1 MGRIHGR
8 YSIALPT
15 IVNNHLFNSPVR
27 SSAFVQKIT
36 RIIASFSYI
45 ERIAFFLFVWIFA
58 IGSLVLLWNINKAFL
73 IEIPAD
79 GGSLTE
85 GIIGAPRFINP
96 LLAISDA
103 DRDLTI
109 LTYSGL
115 LRATALGTLVPD
127 LAQEY
132 SISDDGLTYTFVL
145 RDNIFFHDGTP
156 ITADDV
162 VFTVTKAQDS
172 VLKSPKRANWDGVV
186 VEKESDKVVIFRL
199 KQAYAPFLE
208 NTTLGIL
215 PKHIWEKADP
225 EQFSFSQFNIT
236 PVGSGPYTVDNI
248 ERDSSGIP
256 ASYDLRAFKKY
267 AQGKPYITELH
278 IRFYANEE
286 ELTNAFKEGEI
297 ESINAIS
304 PKTAEALKEKGYRI
318 ERSSLPRIF
327 GVFFNQNQASLFTD
341 LTVRKA
347 LSVAVDKERII
358 DEVLSGYGT
367 PIDSPI
373 PPGSIGY
380 TAPDSRKTL
389 AEVEAESSPET
400 PGRVAEARAILERN
414 GWTFNEEKGVME
426 KKTKTGTTELA
437 FALSTSDVPELKE
450 TGELV
455 KKQWEAIGARVD
467 LKVFGTGDLNQ
478 NVIRPRKYDAL
489 LFGEIVGRDSDLFS
503 FWHSSQRNDPGL
515 NVALYANITA
525 DKLLEEAR
533 TISDTDE
540 RIKKYQEFKKEIAR
554 DIPAVFIY
562 APDFIYVLPEKIQ
575 GITVGPVKT
584 PSERFLNIPL
594 WFIETD
600 HIWKFFV
607 K

>member
-1 MGRIHGR
+1 
-8 YSIALPT
+8 
-15 IVNNHLFNSPVR
+15 VNNHLSNTPKR
-27 SSAFVQKIT
+27 TLAFIGNIRT
-36 RIIASFSYI
+36 AIASFSRT
-45 ERIAFFLFVWIFA
+45 ERLAFFVFFWLFA
-58 IGSLVLLWNINKAFL
+58 AGLLVLLYNVNKSFL
-73 IEIPAD
+73 VEIPAN

-85 GIIGAPRFINP
+85 GVIGAPRFINP

-103 DRDLTI
+103 DRDLTA

-115 LRATALGTLVPD
+115 LRATASGILVAD
-127 LAQEY
+127 LAKEY
-132 SISDDGLTYTFVL
+132 AISEDGLTYTFTL
-145 RDNIFFHDGTP
+145 RDDVFFHDGTP

-186 VEKESDKVVIFRL
+186 VEKTGEKEVVFTL

-215 PKHIWEKADP
+215 PKHIWDKADP
-225 EQFSFSQFNIT
+225 EQFSFSEFNII
-236 PVGSGPYTVDNI
+236 PVGSGPYTVKNI
-248 ERDSSGIP
+248 KRDPSGIP
-256 ASYDLRAFKKY
+256 AYYDLKPFKKN
-267 AQGKPYITELH
+267 ALGEPYIANLR

-286 ELTNAFKEGEI
+286 ELTNAFKKGEV

-304 PKTAEALKEKGYRI
+304 PKTAEELREKGYRV
-318 ERSSLPRIF
+318 ERSPLPRVF
-327 GVFFNQNQASLFTD
+327 GVFFNQNQAPLFTD
-341 LTVRKA
+341 LAVRKA

-358 DEVLSGYGT
+358 DEVLYGYGT
-367 PIDSPI
+367 AIEGPI

-380 TAPDSRKTL
+380 VSPDPENGSEVAGAGDGTGTSTPTR
-389 AEVEAESSPET
+389 AE
-400 PGRVAEARAILERN
+400 EARDILLRN
-414 GWTFNEEKGVME
+414 GWSMNEETGIME
-426 KKTKTGTTELA
+426 KKTKSATAELA
-437 FALSTSDVPELKE
+437 FALSTSDVSELKE
-450 TGELV
+450 VGELV

-467 LKVFGTGDLNQ
+467 LKVFETGDLNQ

-525 DKLLEEAR
+525 DKLMEEAR
-533 TISDTDE
+533 TISDTEE
-540 RIKKYQEFKKEIAR
+540 RIAKYQEFKQEIAQ

-562 APDFIYVLPEKIQ
+562 APDFIYVLPEKIR
-575 GITVGPVKT
+575 GIAVGSVKT
-584 PSERFLNIPL
+584 PSERFLNVHE

-600 HIWKFFV
+600 HVWKFFV
-607 K
+607 NN

>member
-1 MGRIHGR
+1 M
-8 YSIALPT
+8 
-15 IVNNHLFNSPVR
+15 R
-27 SSAFVQKIT
+27 SRAFVQKIT
-36 RIIASFSYI
+36 RIIASFSRI
-45 ERIAFFLFVWIFA
+45 ERIAFFLFVWIFV
-58 IGSLVLLWNINKAFL
+58 ISFFVLLWNINKSFL

-103 DRDLTI
+103 DRDLTM

-145 RDNIFFHDGTP
+145 RDDIFFHDGTS

-186 VEKESDKVVIFRL
+186 VEKESDKVVVFRL

-215 PKHIWEKADP
+215 PKHVWDKADP

-236 PVGSGPYTVDNI
+236 PVGSGPYIVDNI
-248 ERDSSGIP
+248 ERDSSGVP
-256 ASYDLRAFKKY
+256 ASYDLSAFKKY
-267 AQGKPYITELH
+267 ARGEPYITELH
-278 IRFYANEE
+278 VRFYANEE
-286 ELTNAFKEGEI
+286 ELTNAFKEGDI

-304 PKTAEALKEKGYRI
+304 PKAAEALKEQGYRI

-327 GVFFNQNQASLFTD
+327 GVFFNQNQAPLFTD
-341 LTVRKA
+341 IAVRKA
-347 LSVAVDKERII
+347 LSVAIDKERII
-358 DEVLSGYGT
+358 SEVLYGYGT

-380 TAPDSRKTL
+380 LPPQILQISADASD
-389 AEVEAESSPET
+389 ESSTST
-400 PGRVAEARAILERN
+400 PSRTDEARAILERN
-414 GWTFNEEKGVME
+414 GWKFNEEKGVME
-426 KKTKTGTTELA
+426 KKTKTATTELA

-450 TGELV
+450 LGELV

-525 DKLLEEAR
+525 DKLLEETR

-562 APDFIYVLPEKIQ
+562 APDFIYVLPQKVQ
-575 GITVGPVKT
+575 GVAVGSVKT
-584 PSERFLNIPL
+584 PSERFLNISE

-600 HIWKFFV
+600 RVWKFFV
-607 K
+607 GQPAPQL

>member
-1 MGRIHGR
+1 MSAIRGRHLITLL
-8 YSIALPT
+8 ITLPT

-27 SSAFVQKIT
+27 SRAFVQKIT
-36 RIIASFSYI
+36 RIIASFSRI
-45 ERIAFFLFVWIFA
+45 ERIAFFLFVWLFVISFF
-58 IGSLVLLWNINKAFL
+58 VLLWNINKSFL

-145 RDNIFFHDGTP
+145 RDDIFFHDGTP

-172 VLKSPKRANWDGVV
+172 VLKSPKRASWDGVV
-186 VEKESDKVVIFRL
+186 VEKENDKTVVFRL

-236 PVGSGPYTVDNI
+236 PVGSGPYIVDNI
-248 ERDSSGIP
+248 ERDSSGVP
-256 ASYDLRAFKKY
+256 ASYDLSAFKKY
-267 AQGKPYITELH
+267 AVGKPHITELH
-278 IRFYANEE
+278 VRFYANEE
-286 ELTNAFKEGEI
+286 ELTNAFKEGDV

-304 PKTAEALKEKGYRI
+304 PKAAEVLKEQGYRI

-327 GVFFNQNQASLFTD
+327 GVFFNQNQAPLFTD
-341 LTVRKA
+341 IAVRKA
-347 LSVAVDKERII
+347 LSVATDKERII
-358 DEVLSGYGT
+358 SEVLYGYGT

-380 TAPDSRKTL
+380 LPPQILQISADASD
-389 AEVEAESSPET
+389 ESSTST
-400 PGRVAEARAILERN
+400 PSRTDEARAILERN
-414 GWTFNEEKGVME
+414 GWTFNEEKGV
-426 KKTKTGTTELA
+426 
-437 FALSTSDVPELKE
+437 
-450 TGELV
+450 
-455 KKQWEAIGARVD
+455 
-467 LKVFGTGDLNQ
+467 
-478 NVIRPRKYDAL
+478 
-489 LFGEIVGRDSDLFS
+489 
-503 FWHSSQRNDPGL
+503 
-515 NVALYANITA
+515 
-525 DKLLEEAR
+525 
-533 TISDTDE
+533 
-540 RIKKYQEFKKEIAR
+540 
-554 DIPAVFIY
+554 
-562 APDFIYVLPEKIQ
+562 
-575 GITVGPVKT
+575 
-584 PSERFLNIPL
+584 
-594 WFIETD
+594 
-600 HIWKFFV
+600 
-607 K
+607 